1 MGFGFSLIFF
11 ILCVRIMKRGDGML
25 LEIEFFVL
33 ELLQKIHFDLLDTF
47 MVAVTSLGNGGA
59 IWIAIGVIMLF
70 FKKYR
75 RTGIA
80 VLLGLLMG
88 LLIGN
93 LGIKNLVARER
104 PCAINTAIE
113 LLIPFPSE
121 YSFPSGHTLSSFI
134 ASTVIFLN
142 SKRLG
147 IYAYVLA
154 SLIAF
159 SRLYLY
165 VHFPTDIIGGIVLG
179 LLLGAFS
186 HWILKRLTFKE

>member
-1 MGFGFSLIFF
+1 
-11 ILCVRIMKRGDGML
+11 ML
-25 LEIEFFVL
+25 LNIEFFVL
-33 ELLQKIHFDLLDTF
+33 DLLQGLHFDLLDSL
-47 MVAVTSLGNGGA
+47 MVAVTTLGNGGA
-59 IWIAIGVIMLF
+59 VWIAIGVLMLF

-75 RTGIA
+75 RVGVA

-104 PCAINTAIE
+104 PCAINTAVE
-113 LLIPFPSE
+113 LLIPYPSE

-147 IYAYVLA
+147 QTQ
-154 SLIAF
+154 F
-159 SRLYLY
+159 RGQDSR
-165 VHFPTDIIGGIVLG
+165 HP
-179 LLLGAFS
+179 
-186 HWILKRLTFKE
+186 

>member
-1 MGFGFSLIFF
+1 
-11 ILCVRIMKRGDGML
+11 ML
-25 LEIEFFVL
+25 LNIEFFVL
-33 ELLQKIHFDLLDTF
+33 DLLQGLHFDLLDSL
-47 MVAVTSLGNGGA
+47 MVAVTTLGNGGA
-59 IWIAIGVIMLF
+59 VWIAIGVLMLF

-75 RTGIA
+75 RVGVA

-104 PCAINTAIE
+104 PCAINTAVE
-113 LLIPFPSE
+113 LLIPYPSE

-147 IYAYVLA
+147 VYAYVLA

-186 HWILKRLTFKE
+186 HWTLKRLAFNKV

>member
-1 MGFGFSLIFF
+1 
-11 ILCVRIMKRGDGML
+11 ML
-25 LEIEFFVL
+25 LRIEFLVL
-33 ELLQKIHFDLLDTF
+33 DFLQSIRFDFLDSL
-47 MVAVTSLGNGGA
+47 MVAITKLGNGGA
-59 IWIAIGVIMLF
+59 VWIAIGVLMLF

-75 RTGIA
+75 RVGIA

-88 LLIGN
+88 VVVGN
-93 LGIKNLVARER
+93 LGIKNLVGRER
-104 PCAINTAIE
+104 PCAINTAVE
-113 LLIPFPSE
+113 LLIPCPNE

-134 ASTVIFLN
+134 ASTVIYLN
-142 SKRLG
+142 NKRLG

-179 LLLGAFS
+179 LCLGAFS
-186 HWILKRLTFKE
+186 HWILKRPVFDKI

>member
-1 MGFGFSLIFF
+1 
-11 ILCVRIMKRGDGML
+11 ML
-25 LEIEFFVL
+25 LEIEFLVL
-33 ELLQKIHFDLLDTF
+33 DFLQRIRFEFLDDL
-47 MVAVTSLGNGGA
+47 MVAVTTLGNGGA
-59 IWIAIGVIMLF
+59 IWIAVGVLMLF

-75 RTGIA
+75 KIGVA

-88 LLIGN
+88 LVIGN

-113 LLIPFPSE
+113 LLIPYPSE

-134 ASTVIFLN
+134 ASTVIFRGN
-142 SKRLG
+142 KRLG
-147 IYAYVLA
+147 ACAYILA

-179 LLLGAFS
+179 LCLGAFS
-186 HWILKRLTFKE
+186 YWILKRPVFDKL